1 MKYFRNKCLSWLVE
15 VARIIHKI
23 MDAGTYWIPQTTI
36 YGIKHNQKTDFK
48 EMRITFP

>member
-23 MDAGTYWIPQTTI
+23 MGAGTY
-36 YGIKHNQKTDFK
+36 
-48 EMRITFP
+48 